1 MTTVAPD
8 MRALAVGTRLA
19 HDGRWWKVGELDGP
33 HVLLAGAPGPA
44 NQAGHLLADP
54 LTRLL
59 DAPGDPVEGV
69 GAELAGRGEAELARL
84 RERIARVE
92 EVRTGSGAGAPSWP
106 PTASRGR
113 VRPWRPAAGP
123 LCRWQFYLP

>member
-19 HDGRWWKVGELDGP
+19 HDGRWWQVGELDGP
-33 HVLLAGAPGPA
+33 HVLLAGAPGVRRVRPY
-44 NQAGHLLADP
+44 LLADP

-92 EVRTGSGAGAPSWP
+92 QVRTGSGAGAPSWP
-106 PTASRGR
+106 PTASRSR

>member
-1 MTTVAPD
+1 ML
-8 MRALAVGTRLA
+8 LAVGTRLA
-19 HDGRWWKVGELDGP
+19 HDGRWWQVGELDGP
-33 HVLLAGAPGPA
+33 CPAGGRAGCPA
-44 NQAGHLLADP
+44 SQAGHLLADP

-84 RERIARVE
+84 RERIARIARVE